1 MIDGHDQQRGNRCA
15 AGRPRAQWA
24 TMKDEEL
31 DYSWEREGEK
41 TIYEI
46 IDSAVIAAIMVIV
59 SIPISKSR

>member
-1 MIDGHDQQRGNRCA
+1 
-15 AGRPRAQWA
+15 
-24 TMKDEEL
+24 MKDEEL